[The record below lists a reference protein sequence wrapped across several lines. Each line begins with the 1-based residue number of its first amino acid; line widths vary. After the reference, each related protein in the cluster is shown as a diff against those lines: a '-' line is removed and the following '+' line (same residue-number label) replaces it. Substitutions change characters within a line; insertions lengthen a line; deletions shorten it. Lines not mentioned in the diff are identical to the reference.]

1 MNKKQARKLGKG
13 MLLGKEDPAFSLNH
27 CFLRRS
33 LEVLKLYHE
42 KPPVAFGL
50 DSRALFGQKSRT
62 INSSPPNSSLSQRI
76 RDPTP
81 AFRAT
86 LKERL

>member
-42 KPPVAFGL
+42 KPSVAFGL
-50 DSRALFGQKSRT
+50 DSRSLFGH
-62 INSSPPNSSLSQRI
+62 SLV
-76 RDPTP
+76 PTLQFNV
-81 AFRAT
+81 AVS
-86 LKERL
+86 

>member
-33 LEVLKLYHE
+33 LEV
-42 KPPVAFGL
+42 
-50 DSRALFGQKSRT
+50 RTKSRQGSWERVCCWVRK
-62 INSSPPNSSLSQRI
+62 IQHSL
-76 RDPTP
+76 
-81 AFRAT
+81 
-86 LKERL
+86 